1 MADQEVVRSGMPGRA
16 WSPPALAVLAT
27 GAAVLLS
34 GTAVFLGALFL
45 SVAPPNSLSQRYQD
59 QVNGLVYPEF
69 EQNWKLFAPDPLQQ
83 NISVD
88 VRARTAVGDGGW
100 VDLTA
105 QDIAAVRGNPFPSHA
120 DQNLLRRAWDF
131 YDSTHNAQDES
142 PIGTRGRL
150 SEEYLKRI
158 ALQRIGPTLL
168 GAPITG
174 IEIRSATVAVPAPP
188 WSTQRWST
196 EPQYRQLPWWPVD
209 TADHQGLS

>member
-1 MADQEVVRSGMPGRA
+1 MPDEEPVRSGMPERT

-27 GAAVLLS
+27 GAVVLLS

-45 SVAPPNSLSQRYQD
+45 SVAPANSLSQRYQD

-88 VRARTAVGDGGW
+88 VRVRSATGDGDW

-131 YDSTHNAQDES
+131 YDSTHNSQDES
-142 PIGTRGRL
+142 PIGSRGRL
-150 SEEYLKRI
+150 AEEYLKRI

-174 IEIRSATVAVPAPP
+174 IEVRSATAAVPAPP
-188 WSTQRWST
+188 WSTQHWST
-196 EPQYRQLPWWPVD
+196 EPQYRQLP
-209 TADHQGLS
+209 GGR